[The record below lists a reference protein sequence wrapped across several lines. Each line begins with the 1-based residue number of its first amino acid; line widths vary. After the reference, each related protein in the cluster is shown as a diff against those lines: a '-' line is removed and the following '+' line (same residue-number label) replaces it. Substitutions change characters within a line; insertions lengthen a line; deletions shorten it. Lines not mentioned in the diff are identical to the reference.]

1 MKIASLLG
9 CLSGHCNISLFDLA
23 EPSIYKLVCV
33 KLFFWQNWEDTWFSL
48 DSSLCNS
55 KHLSVL
61 LDGKRGLGS
70 RLKNAAVIHKMLKGL
85 CSQGSWDHKF
95 FFNFSFFHCSS
106 LGMNPVQGTHE
117 MWARCS
123 QPCLLFQSCLHWP
136 TEAAARQ
143 PLGVCWWDQHE
154 GVTFAELSKSLGRQH
169 NSGPILKQ
177 KLEMQ

>member
-9 CLSGHCNISLFDLA
+9 CLSGQCNISLFDLA

-55 KHLSVL
+55 KHRSVL
-61 LDGKRGLGS
+61 LDGKHGLGS
-70 RLKNAAVIHKMLKGL
+70 RLESAAVIHKMLKGL

-95 FFNFSFFHCSS
+95 FFNFSLFFDGSS

-117 MWARCS
+117 MWVRLS
-123 QPCLLFQSCLHWP
+123 QPSLLFQSFLDWP

-143 PLGVCWWDQHE
+143 PLKV
-154 GVTFAELSKSLGRQH
+154 
-169 NSGPILKQ
+169 
-177 KLEMQ
+177 